1 MVKETEDLA
10 THVSLCELRYKELER
25 RLDAVETRIGLLA
38 TEIADVKIQMEK
50 NFSQLRLIIERQN
63 NARTTQIIASAGAV
77 IVALVGVLIYA
88 VK

>member
-25 RLDAVETRIGLLA
+25 RLDAVEARLDQLA
-38 TEIADVKIQMEK
+38 TEVSGVKVQMEK
-50 NFSQLRLIIERQN
+50 SFSELRLIIERQN
-63 NARTTQIIASAGAV
+63 NERTTQIIASAGAV
-77 IVALVGVLIYA
+77 LVAIVGVIVYF

>member
-25 RLDAVETRIGLLA
+25 RLDAVEARLDQLA
-38 TEIADVKIQMEK
+38 TEVSGVKVQMEK
-50 NFSQLRLIIERQN
+50 SFSELRLIIERQN
-63 NARTTQIIASAGAV
+63 NERTTQIIASAGAV
-77 IVALVGVLIYA
+77 IVAIVGVIVYF

>member
-25 RLDAVETRIGLLA
+25 RLDAVETRIGMLA

>member
-88 VK
+88 VE